1 MLRFLFSLIDGESGH
16 AHLEYALLVALFA
29 MGVMGSMEA
38 AGATV
43 SDWFFAVSGHLADAV
58 PNNLMIPK

>member
-1 MLRFLFSLIDGESGH
+1 MLRFLFSFMDGESGQ
-16 AHLEYALLVALFA
+16 AHLEYALLVTLFA

-43 SDWFFAVSGHLADAV
+43 SDWFFTVSGQLAAAV
-58 PNNLMIPK
+58 PDS

>member
-1 MLRFLFSLIDGESGH
+1 MLRFLFTFMDDTSGQ
-16 AHLEYALLVALFA
+16 AHLEYALLVTLFA

-43 SDWFFAVSGHLADAV
+43 SDWFFAVSGQLADA
-58 PNNLMIPK
+58 IPHN

>member
-1 MLRFLFSLIDGESGH
+1 MLRLLHSLMDGESSQ

-29 MGVMGSMEA
+29 MGVMGSLEA

-43 SDWFFAVSGHLADAV
+43 SVWFFAVSGQLADTA
-58 PNNLMIPK
+58 PKG

>member
-1 MLRFLFSLIDGESGH
+1 MLRFLFSFMDSESGQ
-16 AHLEYALLVALFA
+16 AHLEYALLVTLFA

-43 SDWFFAVSGHLADAV
+43 SDWFFAVSGQLAAAV
-58 PNNLMIPK
+58 PGS

>member
-1 MLRFLFSLIDGESGH
+1 MLRFLFSLMDGESGQ

-29 MGVMGSMEA
+29 MGVLGSMEA

-43 SDWFFAVSGHLADAV
+43 
-58 PNNLMIPK
+58 

>member
-1 MLRFLFSLIDGESGH
+1 MLRLLYSLMDGESGQ
-16 AHLEYALLVALFA
+16 AHVEYALLVALFA

-43 SDWFFAVSGHLADAV
+43 SDWFFAVSGQLADAV
-58 PNNLMIPK
+58 PNN